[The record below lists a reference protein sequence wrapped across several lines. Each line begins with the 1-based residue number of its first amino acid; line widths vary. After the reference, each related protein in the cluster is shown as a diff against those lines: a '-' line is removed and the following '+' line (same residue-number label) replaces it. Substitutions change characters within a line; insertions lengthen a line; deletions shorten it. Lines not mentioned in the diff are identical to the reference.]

1 MIRIA
6 WCDKEKNTVYYGNWK
21 NKTEINKLKKWIDHQ
36 NSIRHKEYYWIEIKE
51 DNNVKN
57 YVENNKDKIERDYV
71 EVFSSLRL

>member
-21 NKTEINKLKKWIDHQ
+21 NKKETNELKKWIEHQ
-36 NSIRHKEYYWIEIKE
+36 NTIRHKEYYWLEIKE

-57 YVENNKDKIERDYV
+57 YIENNKDKIERDYV
-71 EVFSSLRL
+71 EVFSSLRV